1 VKLGSAPSVHCPYC
15 YEEISGQP
23 YWFRCS
29 GRLSQRGRKCAMAV
43 DEVLRERFGY
53 TAPLGPA
60 FSVTGHPEAAECPA
74 CGGEST
80 FRICA
85 ICHSRLPAQFGHV
98 RSHLIVPIGAKEA
111 GKTVFM
117 TVLIHEL
124 MNQTGAQLN
133 AAIAGADDAT
143 RQRFRGSYERPLFRE
158 AQMLAPTLPA
168 AAQANP
174 PLVFRFINENSARLA
189 RNGHAP
195 GGRPFRTRGPQHTL
209 LSFFDTAGEDL
220 RSTEVMEQNVRYLQ
234 AADSIMLLLDP
245 LQMPGAR
252 ERARPGTYL
261 PTPGGPADEPAA
273 VLENITDLV
282 REQNPHRSGIDAK
295 GMITK
300 PLAIVF
306 TKMDALLDELSP
318 TSPLRRI
325 PSRANGFDEAD
336 GLAVHHEIQRL
347 LVNWEG
353 LPIENYA
360 ARNYRHYRYFGV
372 SALGETPTTDNR
384 LSPRGIRPYRVA
396 DPILWIFTHFKIIQ

>member
-1 VKLGSAPSVHCPYC
+1 VRLGPAPAVHCPYC

-29 GRLSQRGRKCAMAV
+29 GRLSQRGDKCATEV
-43 DEVLRERFGY
+43 DQVLRKRIGY
-53 TAPLGPA
+53 TAPLPPA
-60 FSVTGHPEAAECPA
+60 FSATGHPESADCPS

-80 FRICA
+80 IRICP
-85 ICHSRLPAQFGHV
+85 ICHSRLPAHFGHV
-98 RSHLIVPIGAKEA
+98 RSHLIVPIGAKES

-133 AAIAGADDAT
+133 AAIAGADDDT
-143 RQRFRGSYERPLFRE
+143 RQRFRASYERPLFRD
-158 AQMLAPTLPA
+158 AQMLNPTLKA
-168 AAQANP
+168 GAQANP
-174 PLVFRFINENSARLA
+174 PLVFRFINESSGRSA
-189 RNGHAP
+189 RNGQGAS
-195 GGRPFRTRGPQHTL
+195 RVLRTRGPQHTL

-220 RSTEVMEQNVRYLQ
+220 RSEQVMEQNVRYLQ
-234 AADSIMLLLDP
+234 AADSIILLLDP

-252 ERARPGTYL
+252 ERARPDTHL
-261 PTPGGPADEPAA
+261 PTPGGAADEPAA
-273 VLENITDLV
+273 VLENITELIRSQV
-282 REQNPHRSGIDAK
+282 RNRSGLDGK

-325 PSRANGFDEAD
+325 PSRAHGFDEPD
-336 GLAVHHEIQRL
+336 SLAVHHEIQRL
-347 LVNWEG
+347 LVRWQG